1 MHWLVL
7 VEAELSTLQKANEA
21 LSKRRR
27 AKRTC
32 VQQRGTL
39 TIQDAEEL
47 LDERAVTEQVQQ
59 EMQQSS
65 SWGEGTS
72 TKARHKRAVTEQ
84 VQQEMQQSSSWG
96 EGISTKARHCS
107 AYNKT
112 GHNIRTCQNDVEA
125 SVTVIPK

>member
-1 MHWLVL
+1 MLSAVDQFAKGAKAIMHRLVL

-27 AKRTC
+27 AKRTR

-47 LDERAVTEQVQQ
+47 LDERALTEQVQQ
-59 EMQQSS
+59 EMRQSS

-72 TKARHKRAVTEQ
+72 TKARQ
-84 VQQEMQQSSSWG
+84 
-96 EGISTKARHCS
+96 CS
-107 AYNKT
+107 ACNKT
-112 GHNIRTCQNDVEA
+112 GHNVRTCQNDGEA
-125 SVTVIPK
+125 SITVIPK